1 MLPVGQAPSG
11 KDQKSRD
18 GREQQEKSNHRALP
32 FWLRGSLWTPIVER
46 EYDSGRYF
54 ERCKLC
60 CCATANCVHPR
71 FDLTRLSDGEVPL
84 IAVNKN
90 RATFAAI
97 IIDNRKVRLSG
108 FGRDHAATEVTIIT
122 SGKLQRRGESQ

>member
-1 MLPVGQAPSG
+1 
-11 KDQKSRD
+11 
-18 GREQQEKSNHRALP
+18 
-32 FWLRGSLWTPIVER
+32 
-46 EYDSGRYF
+46 
-54 ERCKLC
+54 
-60 CCATANCVHPR
+60 
-71 FDLTRLSDGEVPL
+71 LTRLSDGEVPL